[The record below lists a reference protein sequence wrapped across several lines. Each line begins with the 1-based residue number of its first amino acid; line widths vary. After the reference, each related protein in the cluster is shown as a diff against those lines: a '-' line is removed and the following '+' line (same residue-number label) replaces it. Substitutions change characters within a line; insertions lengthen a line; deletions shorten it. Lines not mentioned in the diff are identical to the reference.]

1 MTKNIK
7 LENGEHFNYRELSKL
22 TPGYVGADLKSLVTA
37 AGISAIK
44 RIFETMSELQEESH
58 LVKDDSMDV
67 DPVSLDANK
76 EDMIKKFEQNQ
87 RLKSCQPLKV
97 LNMHPDP
104 LNQEQLAP
112 LAITYQDF
120 VNALPS
126 VQPSAKREGFA
137 TIPDVT
143 WQNVGALFK
152 IRMELHMCIVQ
163 PIKSL
168 SCI

>member
-1 MTKNIK
+1 
-7 LENGEHFNYRELSKL
+7 
-22 TPGYVGADLKSLVTA
+22 
-37 AGISAIK
+37 
-44 RIFETMSELQEESH
+44 
-58 LVKDDSMDV
+58 
-67 DPVSLDANK
+67 
-76 EDMIKKFEQNQ
+76 
-87 RLKSCQPLKV
+87 
-97 LNMHPDP
+97 MHPDP

-163 PIKSL
+163 PIKKPELYLKVGIAAPAGVLMWGPPGCGKTLLAKAVANESRANFI
-168 SCI
+168 SIKDQNY